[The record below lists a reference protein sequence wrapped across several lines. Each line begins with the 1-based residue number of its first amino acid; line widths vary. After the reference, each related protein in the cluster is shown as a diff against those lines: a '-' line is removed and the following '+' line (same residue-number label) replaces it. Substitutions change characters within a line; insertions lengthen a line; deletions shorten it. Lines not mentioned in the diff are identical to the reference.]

1 MVMTQRGV
9 LQLKESEKEVRR
21 EPISKKGENVARWWL
36 SPTKWDDGNSAAQF
50 WWGRRA
56 PITKMLQT
64 ALVEDNDTDD
74 ILLGGQNA
82 TGLKFEMVALGDF

>member
-21 EPISKKGENVARWWL
+21 EPISRKGENVARWWL

-50 WWGRRA
+50 R
-56 PITKMLQT
+56 
-64 ALVEDNDTDD
+64 
-74 ILLGGQNA
+74 
-82 TGLKFEMVALGDF
+82 